1 METRYIRRILNQ
13 KQNMA
18 KKKQIKYE
26 DNHEPKK
33 KIETKGEFV
42 KKRKSQK
49 DAKKENRNCIK

>member
-1 METRYIRRILNQ
+1 METRYIKRILNQ
-13 KQNMA
+13 KENMA
-18 KKKQIKYE
+18 KKKQTKYE

-33 KIETKGEFV
+33 KFETKGEFV

>member
-13 KQNMA
+13 KQNMT

-33 KIETKGEFV
+33 KIETKEEFV